1 MIKMKKRKKKT
12 AIIIFIICIL
22 FIVWMINSMKYSFLQ
37 EDLIFFQLFS
47 SVKQSSSKIE
57 NSKEIES
64 QITDETTRT
73 ATNTSI
79 EKQSSKSQNAN
90 QTQFIFDVQYKHTKL
105 TDINLLDTVD
115 NKTLVY
121 EKIAPGTSGGFDIV
135 LKSNQQIHYKIQFK
149 SENEKPKNL
158 QFYTSNNT
166 QKYNAL
172 EELGETLEG
181 SIAQNEE
188 KIVPIF
194 WEWIYEKS
202 EESDMQDTF
211 DAQNIQQYNFLIYV
225 QGF

>member
-1 MIKMKKRKKKT
+1 MKKRKKET

-22 FIVWMINSMKYSFLQ
+22 FIVWMINSIKYSFLQ

-64 QITDETTRT
+64 QITDEITRT

-79 EKQSSKSQNAN
+79 DKQSSKSQNTN
-90 QTQFIFDVQYKHTKL
+90 QSQFIFDVQYKHTKL
-105 TDINLLDTVD
+105 TGVNLLDTVD

-135 LKSNQQIHYKIQFK
+135 LKSNQQIHYKIQFE
-149 SENEKPKNL
+149 SENEKPENL

-166 QKYNAL
+166 QKYNTL
-172 EELGETLEG
+172 EELGEALEG

>member
-1 MIKMKKRKKKT
+1 MKKRKKET

-22 FIVWMINSMKYSFLQ
+22 FIVWMINSIKYSFLQ

-47 SVKQSSSKIE
+47 SVKQSNSKIE

-79 EKQSSKSQNAN
+79 DRQSSKSQNTN
-90 QTQFIFDVQYKHTKL
+90 QIQFIFDVQYKHTKL
-105 TDINLLDTVD
+105 TGVNLLDTVD

-135 LKSNQQIHYKIQFK
+135 LKSNQQIHYKIQFE
-149 SENEKPKNL
+149 SENEKPEKL

-166 QKYNAL
+166 KKYNTL

-181 SIAQNEE
+181 NIAQNEE

-202 EESDMQDTF
+202 KESDMQDTF

>member
-1 MIKMKKRKKKT
+1 MKKRKKET

-22 FIVWMINSMKYSFLQ
+22 LIVWMINSIKYSFLQ

-47 SVKQSSSKIE
+47 SVKQSNSKIE

-64 QITDETTRT
+64 QITDGITRT

-79 EKQSSKSQNAN
+79 DKQSSKSQNAN
-90 QTQFIFDVQYKHTKL
+90 QSQFIFDVQYKHTKL
-105 TDINLLDTVD
+105 TGVNLLDTVD

-135 LKSNQQIHYKIQFK
+135 LKSNQQIHYKIQFE
-149 SENEKPKNL
+149 SENEKPENL

-166 QKYNAL
+166 QKYNTL

-202 EESDMQDTF
+202 KESDMQDTF

>member
-1 MIKMKKRKKKT
+1 MIRMKKRKKET

-22 FIVWMINSMKYSFLQ
+22 FIVWMINSIKYSFLQ

-47 SVKQSSSKIE
+47 SVKQSNSKIE

-79 EKQSSKSQNAN
+79 DRQSSKSQNTN
-90 QTQFIFDVQYKHTKL
+90 QIQFIFDVQYKHTKL
-105 TDINLLDTVD
+105 TGVNLLDTVD

-135 LKSNQQIHYKIQFK
+135 LKSNQQIHYKIQFE
-149 SENEKPKNL
+149 SENEKPENL

-166 QKYNAL
+166 QKYNTL

-181 SIAQNEE
+181 NIAQNEE

-202 EESDMQDTF
+202 KESDMQDTF

>member
-1 MIKMKKRKKKT
+1 MKKRKKKT

-47 SVKQSSSKIE
+47 SVKQSNSKIE
-57 NSKEIES
+57 NSKEIDS
-64 QITDETTRT
+64 QITDEMTRT

-79 EKQSSKSQNAN
+79 DKQSSKSQNAN

-105 TDINLLDTVD
+105 TGVNLLDTVD

-135 LKSNQQIHYKIQFK
+135 LKSNQQIHYKIQFE
-149 SENEKPKNL
+149 SENEKPENL

-166 QKYNAL
+166 QKYNTL
-172 EELGETLEG
+172 EELGENLEG

-202 EESDMQDTF
+202 EESDIQDTF

>member
-1 MIKMKKRKKKT
+1 MKKRKKET

-22 FIVWMINSMKYSFLQ
+22 FIVWMINSIKYSFLQ

-47 SVKQSSSKIE
+47 SVKQSNNKIE

-79 EKQSSKSQNAN
+79 DRQSSKSQNTN
-90 QTQFIFDVQYKHTKL
+90 QIQFIFDVQYKHTKL
-105 TDINLLDTVD
+105 TGVNLLDTVD

-135 LKSNQQIHYKIQFK
+135 LKSNQQIHYKIQFE
-149 SENEKPKNL
+149 SENEKPENL

-166 QKYNAL
+166 QKYNTL

-181 SIAQNEE
+181 NIAQNEE

-202 EESDMQDTF
+202 KESDMQDTF

>member
-1 MIKMKKRKKKT
+1 MIRMKKRKKET

-22 FIVWMINSMKYSFLQ
+22 FIVWMINSIKYSFLQ

-64 QITDETTRT
+64 QITDEITRT

-79 EKQSSKSQNAN
+79 DKQSSKSQNTN
-90 QTQFIFDVQYKHTKL
+90 QSQFIFDVQYKHTKL
-105 TDINLLDTVD
+105 TGVNLLDTVD

-135 LKSNQQIHYKIQFK
+135 LKSNQQIHYKIQFE
-149 SENEKPKNL
+149 SENEKPENL

-166 QKYNAL
+166 QKYNTL
-172 EELGETLEG
+172 EELGEALEG